1 MHGVQALTPNASE
14 WAWPIK
20 MPSQDHLLVKRPPGW
35 VEFGTGGGGGGR
47 GEDGERQLC
56 NWLTLE
62 GLAQVQIARPLCC
75 KLQTFVSPQVEC
87 FFQTLSLLHIW
98 VQFSACP
105 LSENQFLLLSSAL
118 FLQLCEQ
125 TRVKGLHCPS
135 PDPSKTTNGSYQL
148 TPPCH
153 PGGRGRKTGQ
163 AAPVRM
169 CFLGSVCQSWQL
181 FSHLKPELFT
191 RALGECVRS
200 TGGWEERRGE
210 SCCFSTS
217 ASNQSPEITAMVYG
231 LWSWLL
237 FRTTRERVGW
247 GKGRGSREK
256 GDSQGPE
263 GVEVRGERLGG
274 IGPFGLSKHVLI

>member
-1 MHGVQALTPNASE
+1 MPLNGHGLLKCLHRTTCLSRGL
-14 WAWPIK
+14 
-20 MPSQDHLLVKRPPGW
+20 QD
-35 VEFGTGGGGGGR
+35 EFGTVGGGGGR
-47 GEDGERQLC
+47 GGDGERQLC

-125 TRVKGLHCPS
+125 TRAKGLRCPS

-153 PGGRGRKTGQ
+153 PGGRGRKNRPSRPSTD
-163 AAPVRM
+163 V
-169 CFLGSVCQSWQL
+169 
-181 FSHLKPELFT
+181 FSGPCLPIVATLFT
-191 RALGECVRS
+191 LEAWAIYESPGRVR
-200 TGGWEERRGE
+200 TQHW
-210 SCCFSTS
+210 
-217 ASNQSPEITAMVYG
+217 
-231 LWSWLL
+231 
-237 FRTTRERVGW
+237 RVGR
-247 GKGRGSREK
+247 KEGRE
-256 GDSQGPE
+256 
-263 GVEVRGERLGG
+263 LLLLNLC
-274 IGPFGLSKHVLI
+274 F